1 MGPGPWQT
9 RTFKRQGW
17 NQYSSQ
23 GKALEHQSLVTGT
36 GYVSEVRLWVR
47 VAPPCPSYFLH
58 KTEADI
64 ISREERNEEEVF
76 EQKVWNSL

>member
-1 MGPGPWQT
+1 M
-9 RTFKRQGW
+9 
-17 NQYSSQ
+17 S
-23 GKALEHQSLVTGT
+23 GT

-58 KTEADI
+58 KTEADV

-76 EQKVWNSL
+76 EQEVWYSPLKMGCEPTREEV